1 MRKSLIITV
10 VIALLCLC
18 GCEAVVT
25 VPESPEPTKASE
37 MLLTT
42 TAPEESTDMVSGLMD
57 FRNDLLKDD
66 KPTEDIN
73 DLILKVIDA
82 PTKKEKRR
90 AEREER

>member
-25 VPESPEPTKASE
+25 VPESPESTKASE

-42 TAPEESTDMVSGLMD
+42 TAAEESTDMSL
-57 FRNDLLKDD
+57 R
-66 KPTEDIN
+66 
-73 DLILKVIDA
+73 
-82 PTKKEKRR
+82 
-90 AEREER
+90 